1 MLDKPAFGL
10 PSTEVAPRVTTRCD
24 KEETMTRTVLVGTVV
39 AGFVLAIPLGIAVAD
54 PQMMVKAKQA
64 GFPAQNCQYCHSIAM
79 PKKET
84 FKPEDLSERGKWLV
98 AEKTKRNAQDISV
111 DWLKEYKGN

>member
-1 MLDKPAFGL
+1 
-10 PSTEVAPRVTTRCD
+10 
-24 KEETMTRTVLVGTVV
+24 MTRTVLVGTVV
-39 AGFVLAIPLGIAVAD
+39 AGLVLAIPLGIAVAD

-84 FKPEDLSERGKWLV
+84 FKPEALNDRGKYLL
-98 AEKTKRNAQDISV
+98 ADMQKRN
-111 DWLKEYKGN
+111 LKSPDVGSLKDFPGGTGKK